1 MDAFR
6 AEVAEWMRRHG
17 EQWIGG
23 ETFRTLALTE
33 WRGWTEGM
41 SLAEEQKQWKKYLA
55 GVSEA
60 RHGQWGDNCTIVAIS
75 GLLKRMIV
83 VLSVGESKK
92 LSLFEIEPPDHL
104 SEGES
109 CGVPLVISHYGAHH
123 YMPVR
128 VKKDGPWGWVMSPE
142 KASSPANEQN
152 VVAEGQADASPANQR
167 LTSSRNPFPQRFV
180 LWMDLCPERLPM
192 TGRISSPQRRLVAKG
207 VNTAADDAR
216 VGTFASSSTLRP
228 DRTRFSEC
236 EDPWWTERAL
246 SLARGA
252 DSEEE
257 KEWLAAWG
265 IVRRT
270 GRGKEKATGR
280 DGGGSRE
287 GYSGRATEL
296 IESLLVRRRNIDVED
311 CTPVEG
317 WDPSAA
323 MVLS

>member
-1 MDAFR
+1 
-6 AEVAEWMRRHG
+6 
-17 EQWIGG
+17 
-23 ETFRTLALTE
+23 
-33 WRGWTEGM
+33 
-41 SLAEEQKQWKKYLA
+41 
-55 GVSEA
+55 
-60 RHGQWGDNCTIVAIS
+60 
-75 GLLKRMIV
+75 
-83 VLSVGESKK
+83 
-92 LSLFEIEPPDHL
+92 
-104 SEGES
+104 
-109 CGVPLVISHYGAHH
+109 
-123 YMPVR
+123 MPVR
-128 VKKDGPWGWVMSPE
+128 VKKDGPWGWVMSHE

-167 LTSSRNPFPQRFV
+167 LTSSRNPFPQRRSDLRFV
-180 LWMDLCPERLPM
+180 DGPQLCTVRNTPERLPM

-216 VGTFASSSTLRP
+216 VGTYASSSTLRP
-228 DRTRFSEC
+228 DRTRFSEF

-311 CTPVEG
+311 RTPVEG